1 MSRAAPSAAW
11 QRART
16 EDPTSPACSSGSCV
30 RVTLMDGEWCEEDTS
45 PVVSMLIR
53 QGTVEL
59 VDPKVRNIH
68 EESGRNP
75 TAPEDHGLECLW
87 VPPAEREHAISLE
100 QIREWGRTFSK
111 NIPSGRNSFR
121 SDNFRPQQGWRG
133 NRPRVLRRK
142 TATSKGWLF
151 FIFLAEKKPRPLLC
165 RAVQRQQKSCP

>member
-1 MSRAAPSAAW
+1 
-11 QRART
+11 
-16 EDPTSPACSSGSCV
+16 
-30 RVTLMDGEWCEEDTS
+30 MDGEWCEEDTS

-121 SDNFRPQQGWRG
+121 SVDNSPCLKAGDSWFIQQ
-133 NRPRVLRRK
+133 PLRELSLTR
-142 TATSKGWLF
+142 
-151 FIFLAEKKPRPLLC
+151 
-165 RAVQRQQKSCP
+165 CPTGVRDSDVSHPI

>member
-1 MSRAAPSAAW
+1 
-11 QRART
+11 
-16 EDPTSPACSSGSCV
+16 
-30 RVTLMDGEWCEEDTS
+30 MDGEWCEEDTS

-111 NIPSGRNSFR
+111 NIQSGRNSFR
-121 SDNFRPQQGWRG
+121 SDNFRPNKDGGETDLVSSGGKQLPQKGGW
-133 NRPRVLRRK
+133 
-142 TATSKGWLF
+142 F

>member
-11 QRART
+11 QRDRT

-121 SDNFRPQQGWRG
+121 SVDNSPCLKAGDSWFIQQ
-133 NRPRVLRRK
+133 PLRRLSL
-142 TATSKGWLF
+142 T
-151 FIFLAEKKPRPLLC
+151 R
-165 RAVQRQQKSCP
+165 CPTGVRDSDVSHPI

>member
-121 SDNFRPQQGWRG
+121 SVDNSPCLKAGDSWFIQQ
-133 NRPRVLRRK
+133 PLRRLSL
-142 TATSKGWLF
+142 T
-151 FIFLAEKKPRPLLC
+151 R
-165 RAVQRQQKSCP
+165 CPTGVRDSDVSHPI